1 MAHCRLL
8 TLTATQ
14 RGTGVRFRDIFDD
27 VFTMET
33 IVAAVVFAAVLGAV
47 LVTVLVR
54 RSRPGVAPSPR
65 TKLDGLELTYLA
77 GLGAIAAFLV
87 VWTTLKNS
95 DEHHVAHKPDVRVK
109 VTAFQWCW
117 EFTHRPRSAHPVT
130 ARGNCLRRDALPT
143 LVIPTGETV
152 RLNISS
158 NDVIHSFWVPA
169 LRYKADAFP
178 HHVNSFSLRV
188 DHTGE
193 WIGRCA
199 EFCGNRHYSMDF
211 RVRAVPPKQYRHY
224 LSTHSGAGQAAA

>member
-1 MAHCRLL
+1 M
-8 TLTATQ
+8 
-14 RGTGVRFRDIFDD
+14 RFRDIFDD

-47 LVTVLVR
+47 LVTVVRR
-54 RSRPGVAPSPR
+54 RSRAGIAPSAR
-65 TKLDGLELTYLA
+65 TKWDRLELSYLA

-87 VWTTLKNS
+87 VYTTLANA
-95 DEHHVAHKPDVRVK
+95 DEHTAEHKPDLKVK

-117 EFTHRPRSAHPVT
+117 EFTHRPQSAHPVT
-130 ARGNCLRRDALPT
+130 ERGNCRRRDALPT
-143 LVIPTGETV
+143 LVIPVGETV

-178 HHVNSFSLRV
+178 HHVNSFSLTI
-188 DHTGE
+188 DHEGE

-199 EFCGNRHYSMDF
+199 EFCGNRHWSMDF
-211 RVRAVPPKQYRHY
+211 RVRAVSPDEYRHY
-224 LSTHSGAGQAAA
+224 LSSHSAAGSGQAAPA